1 LADKFNPASRVA
13 QVMEAAHH
21 QNPSTPTRDAWAAA
35 FGIEVEE
42 QRRQVYEVNRTL
54 ELVSDEVDLLAEQV
68 NSGVAGAP
76 ERCDDALNNA
86 RRAIAI
92 IDFSPDFQQSKQF
105 IHAHDINLLRIL
117 SDLTP
122 DEERVDEDA
131 LSEVIDWL
139 SDLRDY
145 AVEHLEGAF
154 RASVLRQIQ
163 IMEEAIRRYRFI
175 GIKAFN
181 EGVTLSFANFMQN
194 QEVFRDATDEEAK
207 SRLSELLR
215 RFAALAS
222 ETVVKG
228 AQVVNAA
235 NTIKEIT
242 GN

>member
-1 LADKFNPASRVA
+1 
-13 QVMEAAHH
+13 M
-21 QNPSTPTRDAWAAA
+21 
-35 FGIEVEE
+35 
-42 QRRQVYEVNRTL
+42 TL
-54 ELVSDEVDLLAEQV
+54 
-68 NSGVAGAP
+68 
-76 ERCDDALNNA
+76 
-86 RRAIAI
+86 
-92 IDFSPDFQQSKQF
+92 
-105 IHAHDINLLRIL
+105 
-117 SDLTP
+117 

-154 RASVLRQIQ
+154 RAFVLRQIQ
-163 IMEEAIRRYRFI
+163 IMEEAVRRYRFI

-181 EGVTLSFANFMQN
+181 EGVT
-194 QEVFRDATDEEAK
+194 R
-207 SRLSELLR
+207 RLRELLR
-215 RFAALAS
+215 RFAGFSS